1 MNGIRRILVAILL
14 VMAVAIPIMVL
25 ATQYQV
31 SPNVNAPTTIN
42 QPYYASLEY
51 IDYINT
57 TRTVTLTPGQS
68 ITIQAPLPPGPG
80 YVLDYIEVHISQP
93 SPALVISGSGVM
105 YSENEIGAVVSAY
118 TRSNQLTITNAGNK
132 PINETITITYVF
144 IKEEYLALNTSA
156 TSFTLNVAIPDE
168 SIQYVTQQ
176 VVELSIPNYMPF
188 EIAGVALPNGTTLSQ
203 LVSEWSPLAN
213 YIKIEPKYAEF
224 IANELPPGQ
233 YQVIINYGSEYVM
246 PSAMLVKGT
255 EFLNYTVNPGQTLE
269 ITGSEFGVPPG
280 WNLLGYIVVVYT
292 VQPLIVGE
300 QPGHFEIVANRVSPV
315 SLYSTLVQVS
325 GISYLLPP
333 FIRFAPMFGIYI
345 VYDRYFEVVDNLDV
359 PLVVTFMPII
369 YKPVGQWVNGN
380 LQVTVT
386 DADVSGGLWT
396 ALVVQ
401 LPEIAHIYKIVT
413 PSGTVYTG
421 LVNSEVPWGSAERL
435 VSISPD
441 GSQAYIAVSTLGV
454 SETGTYTVYVNWTPI
469 TMHFTN
475 TVNTPISGVVVKAYV
490 NGSLVATAVSGSD
503 GNAYVSI
510 DEPAP
515 FTAVVYYEGVPLYYV
530 NVNSLINQPIQV
542 TIGLYNVTVLFV
554 GARNQAI
561 PNAKITLY
569 RVGTGPVYNGTT
581 NSIGTAS
588 FTNVLSGTY
597 LVTAQYGN
605 LKYSEL
611 VTINGNDVITIKSDI
626 LAIIDGF
633 PITTTEALIGT
644 LGLGGAAAIAF
655 AFANGRRNK
664 EYEVVTM

>member
-1 MNGIRRILVAILL
+1 MRKNLAILL
-14 VMAVAIPIMVL
+14 LVLAVTVSVIVM

-42 QPYYASLEY
+42 QPYYAILEY

-57 TRTVTLTPGQS
+57 TRTITLAPGQS
-68 ITIQAPLPPGPG
+68 MTIQAPLPPGPG
-80 YVLDYIEVHISQP
+80 YTLNYIKISVNPP
-93 SPALVISGSGVM
+93 SPALVISGNGVM
-105 YSENEIGAVVSAY
+105 YSKNEIGAIVSAY
-118 TRSNQLTITNAGNK
+118 TSSNQLTITNAGNQ
-132 PINETITITYVF
+132 PLNETVTVTYVF
-144 IKEEYLALNTSA
+144 VKEEYVALNTSA
-156 TSFTLNVAIPDE
+156 TSFTLGITIPDK

-176 VVELSIPNYMPF
+176 IVELSIPNYMPF
-188 EIAGVALPNGTTLSQ
+188 EIASIALPNGTTLAQ

-213 YIKIEPKYAEF
+213 YIKIEPKYVELT
-224 IANELPPGQ
+224 ANKLPPGQ
-233 YQVIINYGSEYVM
+233 YEVTINYGNEYIM
-246 PSAMLVKGT
+246 PSAMLIKGT

-280 WNLLGYIVVVYT
+280 WNLLGYIVAVYT
-292 VQPLIVGE
+292 VQPLVVGQ

-345 VYDRYFEVVDNLDV
+345 VYDRYFEVVDNLNV

-380 LQVTVT
+380 LQATVSS
-386 DADVSGGLWT
+386 ADVSGGLWT

-413 PSGTVYTG
+413 PSGTVYAG
-421 LVNSEVPWGSAERL
+421 LVNSEIPWGSAERL
-435 VSISPD
+435 VSISPG

-454 SETGTYTVYVNWTPI
+454 SETGTYMVYVNWTPI
-469 TMHFTN
+469 TMHFAN
-475 TVNTPISGVVVKAYV
+475 TLNAPISGVKVKALV
-490 NGSLVATAVSGSD
+490 NGSLVTTAVSGSD
-503 GNAYVSI
+503 GNAYISI
-510 DEPAP
+510 NEPTP
-515 FTAVVYYEGVPLYYV
+515 FTAVVYYDNVPLYYV
-530 NVNSLINQPIQV
+530 NVNSLINQPIGV

-554 GARNQAI
+554 GARSQAI

-569 RVGTGPVYNGTT
+569 RVGTGPTLNGTT
-581 NSIGTAS
+581 SGTGTVG
-588 FTNVLSGTY
+588 FTNVLGGTY

-633 PITTTEALIGT
+633 PITTIEALIGT

-655 AFANGRRNK
+655 AFANGKKQHRD
-664 EYEVVTM
+664 YEVVTM